1 MRHELT
7 VGYVTIDHVAEDQ
20 ITPTAETLRSMGAQ
34 VIACAAKFDNPH
46 TLKVPE
52 SVAEALHQ
60 AGFGEEIDY
69 STYEFEQLQ
78 DGYARAFYALD
89 KGPRVIPAHH
99 EDIRNCR
106 DERMDKGAGYVEM
119 YELGKRDDT
128 VCAKIV
134 GPNMTPDV
142 KVRHDIKNAVNH
154 LPLGTA
160 RFESYAE
167 MAGGPGLVI
176 GEVGRIQNPV
186 ARGAAGLVR
195 KVTRQT
201 AIDEA
206 AYLEERLYVRGNTEG
221 VTVRTEEGHTPADI
235 YGVNVELS
243 DFTVHD
249 NNVDPTV
256 FPVAPIT
263 VKVRYEK

>member
-1 MRHELT
+1 
-7 VGYVTIDHVAEDQ
+7 
-20 ITPTAETLRSMGAQ
+20 
-34 VIACAAKFDNPH
+34 
-46 TLKVPE
+46 
-52 SVAEALHQ
+52 
-60 AGFGEEIDY
+60 
-69 STYEFEQLQ
+69 
-78 DGYARAFYALD
+78 
-89 KGPRVIPAHH
+89 
-99 EDIRNCR
+99 
-106 DERMDKGAGYVEM
+106 
-119 YELGKRDDT
+119 
-128 VCAKIV
+128 
-134 GPNMTPDV
+134 MTPDV
-142 KVRHDIKNAVNH
+142 KVRQDIKNAVNH

-176 GEVGRIQNPV
+176 GEVGRIQNPA

-221 VTVRTEEGHTPADI
+221 VTVRTEKGHTPPDI
-235 YGVNVELS
+235 YGVNVDLT

-249 NNVDPTV
+249 TNVDKNV